1 MSTFRSL
8 SFVALAGALFLP
20 TDLHGQDPSACWLRG
35 ETTPQAAAERP
46 SPLGTV
52 AIEMHGEIAQ
62 ICYGRPS
69 ANGREIMGGL
79 VPFGEIWR
87 TGANE
92 ATQLHLP
99 FAAQVGGQEVE
110 PGVYSLYTVP
120 GEDEWQF
127 FLSTV
132 YQRWGIP
139 VTDEVRAAQ
148 VASFSRPVTHMDEMV
163 ETFTIRYESHGE
175 MMGHLVFE
183 WENTRVE
190 VPVHHASMQH

>member
-8 SFVALAGALFLP
+8 ALAALTGAVLVP
-20 TDLHGQDPSACWLRG
+20 ADLSAQDPSACWLRG
-35 ETTPQAAAERP
+35 ETTAEEAAQRP
-46 SPLGTV
+46 SPLAAV
-52 AIEMHGEIAQ
+52 AIEMHGQTAQ
-62 ICYGRPS
+62 VCYSRPS
-69 ANGREIMGGL
+69 ANDREIFGAL

-99 FAAQVGGQEVE
+99 FKAQVGGVDVE
-110 PGVYSLYTVP
+110 PGVYSLYTIP
-120 GEDEWQF
+120 GENEWEF
-127 FLSTV
+127 FLSSS

-139 VTDEVRAAQ
+139 VTDEVRAAE
-148 VASFSRPVTHMDEMV
+148 VAAFKRPVTHMDEAV
-163 ETFTIRYESHGE
+163 ETFTIRYESHGG

-190 VPVHHASMQH
+190 VPVHHGDMAH